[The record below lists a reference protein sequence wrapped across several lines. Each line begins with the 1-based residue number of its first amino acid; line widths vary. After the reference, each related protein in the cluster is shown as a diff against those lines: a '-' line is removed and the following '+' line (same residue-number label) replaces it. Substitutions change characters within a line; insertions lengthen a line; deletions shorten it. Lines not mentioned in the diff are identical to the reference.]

1 MINKTIDTIRNELM
15 TSFLNRL
22 PNIDLTEGTS
32 ERDMFIESPIS
43 GQLMTLWDNLIYIA
57 KTFSP
62 FLYSADLTT
71 DDIKTYMANYDV
83 SVNPA
88 TYSSGTVT
96 FYTYSVPTTDIT
108 IPAGSIVAT
117 DSSTPIEFSVDSTYT
132 MYSALASSYFN
143 TNLNR
148 WEISA
153 NVTAVK
159 AGPNYRAGVA
169 AIKKITTPIT
179 GIGGCTNNSSVSGGL
194 SEETITSA
202 LRRVVS
208 KFQGRGLAS
217 TQGVQSFVQSYVI
230 AVNTVGAGDP
240 EMVRDN
246 GYGGAI
252 DFYVIGSDSLNMT
265 DTVVITSAGLDSPL
279 TVNYTSSGIVMV
291 YQPVISISSVLK
303 NGTIMNFSDFEL
315 VADTGVLKKSTR
327 ALDKIELT
335 STGITSTGYFQVGD
349 SIEINYAYNSLLH
362 TIENALND
370 PTNHYENRDYLL
382 RNMTEVTIAVS
393 FRFKELAGQSFDDV
407 ATSVSLDIG
416 TFIDG
421 ILNNGS
427 VEKADIVGVAKSNA
441 YVDNIDLDSVVLTPT
456 GGGTVTSSGDVQLLK
471 NEYPI
476 SGVITLT
483 RWTY

>member
-15 TSFLNRL
+15 SGFLTRL
-22 PNIDLTEGTS
+22 PNIDLSEGTP

-43 GQLMTLWDNLIYIA
+43 GQLITLWDSLIYGA
-57 KTFSP
+57 KTFAP
-62 FLYSADLTT
+62 FLYSADLT
-71 DDIKTYMANYDV
+71 DDDLKTYMANYDV
-83 SVNPA
+83 SVNSA

-96 FYTYSVPTTDIT
+96 FYTYTEPTSDIT
-108 IPAGSIVAT
+108 ISEGTIILT
-117 DSSTPIEFSVDSTYT
+117 DSATPIEFTVDGTYIL
-132 MYSALASSYFN
+132 YASIVSSYFN

-148 WEISA
+148 WEIDVA
-153 NVTAVK
+153 IRAVLP
-159 AGPNYRAGVA
+159 GPDYRAGTNS
-169 AIKKITTPIT
+169 ITKLASPVI
-179 GIGGCTNNSSVSGGL
+179 GIEGCTNKNAVSGGQPA
-194 SEETITSA
+194 ETTTAA
-202 LRRVVS
+202 LRRVIE

-217 TQGVQSFVQSYVI
+217 TQGLQSYIQTYVS
-230 AVNTVGAGDP
+230 AVNVVGAGDP

-246 GYGGAI
+246 GYGGAV
-252 DFYVIGSDSLNMT
+252 DFYVIGEDVANAT
-265 DTVVITSAGLDSPL
+265 DTVVITSAGLNSPL
-279 TVNYTSSGIVMV
+279 TVNYTSSGIVLLK
-291 YQPVISISSVLK
+291 QPVISISSIFK
-303 NGTIMNFSDFEL
+303 NSVILSFSYFSL
-315 VADTGVLKKSTR
+315 VADTGILKKSTR

-349 SIEINYAYNSLLH
+349 SIEINYTYNGLLS
-362 TIENALND
+362 TIEADLNS

-393 FRFKELAGQSFDDV
+393 FRFKELSGQNFDDV
-407 ATSVSLDIG
+407 AASVSLDIA

-427 VEKADIVGVAKSNA
+427 VEKADIVGVAKGNA
-441 YVDNIDLDSVVLTPT
+441 YVDNIDLDSVVLVPLN
-456 GGGTVTSSGDVQLLK
+456 GGTVTSSGDIQLLK